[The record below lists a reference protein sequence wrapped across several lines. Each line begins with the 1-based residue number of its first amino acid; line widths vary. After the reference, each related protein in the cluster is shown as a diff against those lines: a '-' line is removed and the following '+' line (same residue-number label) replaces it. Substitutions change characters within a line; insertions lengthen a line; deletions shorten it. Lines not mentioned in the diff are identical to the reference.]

1 MKRNKYYMAIVLFKK
16 KNSNNMILWDN
27 NITLVAQLYVK
38 EVPSISFFKTIINQI
53 PLSFI
58 IIYKNK

>member
-1 MKRNKYYMAIVLFKK
+1 MAIVLFKK

-27 NITLVAQLYVK
+27 NITFVAQLYEK